1 MVTKF
6 FQNSDFSDFLGI
18 KSEISQFGMVPGGI
32 YCLFKMSDKLSAKS
46 QRFILERLNDGLK
59 EFKVVDNLSRMINFL
74 MFGSES
80 HMRVGFVSEFDL
92 GQAIKLTKN
101 LPYIRLTQ
109 IFEVYPYLLF
119 EIDRIRR
126 IKMTIRIS
134 NDLQKY

>member
-46 QRFILERLNDGLK
+46 QRFILEGSYLR
-59 EFKVVDNLSRMINFL
+59 VHT
-74 MFGSES
+74 FGSES

-119 EIDRIRR
+119 EIDRIKR